1 MTDVGVI
8 GAGRMGQPII
18 GHLARK
24 GFRTHVY
31 DIDAGKRAAVEARGA
46 QWAADLAALA
56 AASDVMLV
64 CVGYDE
70 ELRALFP
77 QLASAARPGAIV
89 AVLSTVHPKTMQD
102 LASAYGTESSGAQ
115 MSTAMMSAPSDASR
129 TACARP

>member
-1 MTDVGVI
+1 GVTDVGVI

-18 GHLARK
+18 AHLARN

-31 DIDAGKRAAVEARGA
+31 DVDAGKRAAVEARGA

-64 CVGYDE
+64 CVGYDD

-77 QLASAARPGAIV
+77 RLAPAARPGPIV
-89 AVLSTVHPKTMQD
+89 AVLSTVHPTPVQE
-102 LASAYGTESSGAQ
+102 LASAY
-115 MSTAMMSAPSDASR
+115 APRGLAVV
-129 TACARP
+129 